1 MDITLAVCFINE
13 WNRRRL
19 QVSNTTLITKDAVRL
34 STVWYSTWTMTLSY
48 RISIFISH
56 SHHTVITV
64 NVPQKKEQQQ
74 LLKPYVYCVRYVNIC
89 FLSRR
94 KHPAYITKSTQLIL
108 HEEVQDIYFEGDKH
122 TNTLNGKDAESP
134 ELKSVQFRD
143 DQAPGILTYR

>member
-1 MDITLAVCFINE
+1 MQMLILFIK
-13 WNRRRL
+13 
-19 QVSNTTLITKDAVRL
+19 VA
-34 STVWYSTWTMTLSY
+34 
-48 RISIFISH
+48 
-56 SHHTVITV
+56 
-64 NVPQKKEQQQ
+64 
-74 LLKPYVYCVRYVNIC
+74 LKIQ

-94 KHPAYITKSTQLIL
+94 KHRAYITKSTQLIL